1 MLWQCDAATVASTPD
16 LATSYTHPALP
27 GNGAEMCP
35 IKVCARET
43 FLSID
48 KLFISGL
55 PKYKAVCYYVYRQTA
70 ILIVIAL
77 LLHFSNICNLYSPSP
92 SPPEG
97 CCKTD
102 FLSASFID
110 YSHIS
115 LVIAFLTLHAGS
127 RLAGGWSLGANC
139 GRNLSIRC

>member
-1 MLWQCDAATVASTPD
+1 MFTA
-16 LATSYTHPALP
+16 
-27 GNGAEMCP
+27 
-35 IKVCARET
+35 
-43 FLSID
+43 
-48 KLFISGL
+48 KLL
-55 PKYKAVCYYVYRQTA
+55 VV
-70 ILIVIAL
+70 IVLAL
-77 LLHFSNICNLYSPSP
+77 LLHFSNIGNLYAPSP

-97 CCKTD
+97 CCKID